1 MYTRSLNHTRK
12 ALFSLSLILVLLM
25 GLCLPVCAF
34 AEADTTVP
42 EAAEAAA
49 AEAAPAA
56 DSGSSLRDD
65 ILSALDGIGG
75 PDVGEIVNEAA
86 QLAEEAMNS
95 GTPLINVDVS
105 DVEAD
110 LHDNPIEHDITVDN
124 DFLNDNT
131 IEHNWSV
138 NVDNSR
144 FNNNTI
150 IRTRTVTPRTPG
162 SYVPGSSN
170 PKTGDLNNAAVW
182 IAVVT
187 VSALALGGVA
197 FFLLRKQKQG

>member
-1 MYTRSLNHTRK
+1 
-12 ALFSLSLILVLLM
+12 
-25 GLCLPVCAF
+25 
-34 AEADTTVP
+34 
-42 EAAEAAA
+42 
-49 AEAAPAA
+49 
-56 DSGSSLRDD
+56 
-65 ILSALDGIGG
+65 
-75 PDVGEIVNEAA
+75 
-86 QLAEEAMNS
+86 MNS

-187 VSALALGGVA
+187 VSALALAGAA